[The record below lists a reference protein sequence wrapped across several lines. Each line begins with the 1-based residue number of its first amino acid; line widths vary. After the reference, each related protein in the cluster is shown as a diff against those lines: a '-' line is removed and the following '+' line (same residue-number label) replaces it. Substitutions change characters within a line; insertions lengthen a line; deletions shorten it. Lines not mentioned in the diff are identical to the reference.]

1 MLSDTEGEAAARAA
15 RGGTADR
22 EGGLHL
28 AYDKWSKL
36 EITDDGDVVERIPAS
51 VEKALGTLSLLLA
64 FLVHQYKY

>member
-15 RGGTADR
+15 RGGAADR

-36 EITDDGDVVERIPAS
+36 EITDDGDVVERRP
-51 VEKALGTLSLLLA
+51 VYLLYW
-64 FLVHQYKY
+64 YKSTNTDAAARCR